1 MVGENLKCFDE
12 EEDTLARSTKKFK
25 DSHQL
30 AGDKQDSLPAKVGSY
45 RDKLA
50 GLIPGA
56 FEKAFGFDSA
66 MQEDIE
72 SDNEDEHAQDG
83 SVRVCFSR
91 EEWIALTWDL
101 IFFF

>member
-1 MVGENLKCFDE
+1 M
-12 EEDTLARSTKKFK
+12 
-25 DSHQL
+25 
-30 AGDKQDSLPAKVGSY
+30 
-45 RDKLA
+45 A